1 MLGQRRLIPSTSMLV
16 AFEAA
21 ARKGSFTAAARELN
35 LTQGAVSRQ
44 VSALEA
50 QLNVMLFQRVR
61 KSIILTDV
69 GKLYAQEIAVALK
82 AVRNASLNAMRDQ
95 QGGILNLA
103 ILPTFGTRW
112 LMPRFPDFLK
122 RNPKI
127 TVNFSSKLSPFDFN
141 SENIHAAIHFGLPDW
156 PDADSCYLMGEE
168 AIPVCAPALIGSDL
182 IDSDLI
188 DSEIPKN
195 PQDIALL
202 PLLNL
207 ETRPHAW
214 ADWFAQNDTPPP
226 MGSGMVFEQFALVTQ
241 AAIAG
246 LGAALLPK
254 FLIETELERGEL
266 QQLLDLP
273 LKGEEGYYLVTP
285 PHHSTFMPIIAL
297 RKWLL
302 EQFQDGAA
310 RPKKSPSSV

>member
-1 MLGQRRLIPSTSMLV
+1 M

-44 VSALEA
+44 VGALEA

-156 PDADSCYLMGEE
+156 PDADSCYLMGEK
-168 AIPVCAPALIGSDL
+168 AIPVCAPS
-182 IDSDLI
+182 LI
-188 DSEIPKN
+188 DSEMPKN

-207 ETRPHAW
+207 ETRPYAW

-226 MGSGMVFEQFALVTQ
+226 VGSGMVFEQFALVTQ

-266 QQLLDLP
+266 VQLLDLP

-302 EQFQDGAA
+302 EQFQNGAA
-310 RPKKSPSSV
+310 RPKKTPFSV

>member
-1 MLGQRRLIPSTSMLV
+1 MLGQRRLIPSTSMLM

-50 QLNVMLFQRVR
+50 QLNIMLFQRVR
-61 KSIILTDV
+61 KSIILTDA

-168 AIPVCAPALIGSDL
+168 AIPVCAPSL

-207 ETRPHAW
+207 ETRPYAW

-226 MGSGMVFEQFALVTQ
+226 VGSGMVFEQFALVTQ

-266 QQLLDLP
+266 VQLLDLP
-273 LKGEEGYYLVTP
+273 LKGEEGYYLVAP

-310 RPKKSPSSV
+310 HPKKSPSSV

>member
-1 MLGQRRLIPSTSMLV
+1 M

-21 ARKGSFTAAARELN
+21 ARKGSFTAAARELS

-112 LMPRFPDFLK
+112 LMPRFPSFLK

-168 AIPVCAPALIGSDL
+168 AIPVCAQSLMDSGQSLIGSER
-182 IDSDLI
+182 I
-188 DSEIPKN
+188 KT

-214 ADWFAQNDTPPP
+214 ADWFAQNDAAAP
-226 MGSGMVFEQFALVTQ
+226 MGGGMVFEQFALVTQ

-266 QQLLDLP
+266 VQLLDLP
-273 LKGEEGYYLVTP
+273 LKGKAGYYLVTP
-285 PHHSTFMPIIAL
+285 THNSTFMPIIAL
-297 RKWLL
+297 REWLL

-310 RPKKSPSSV
+310 HPKKSPSSV

>member
-1 MLGQRRLIPSTSMLV
+1 M

-21 ARKGSFTAAARELN
+21 ARKGSFTAAARELS

-112 LMPRFPDFLK
+112 LMPRFPSFLK

-168 AIPVCAPALIGSDL
+168 AIPVCAPSLMDSGQSLIGSER
-182 IDSDLI
+182 I
-188 DSEIPKN
+188 KT

-214 ADWFAQNDTPPP
+214 ADWFVQNDTPPP
-226 MGSGMVFEQFALVTQ
+226 MGGGMVFEQFALVTQ

-266 QQLLDLP
+266 VQLLDLP
-273 LKGEEGYYLVTP
+273 LKGKAGYYLVTP
-285 PHHSTFMPIIAL
+285 THNSTFMPIIAL
-297 RKWLL
+297 REWLL
-302 EQFQDGAA
+302 EQFQDCPP

>member
-1 MLGQRRLIPSTSMLV
+1 M

-21 ARKGSFTAAARELN
+21 ARKGSFTAAAQELN

-44 VSALEA
+44 VSALEM

-69 GKLYAQEIAVALK
+69 GKLYAQEIGIALK
-82 AVRNASLNAMRDQ
+82 AIRNASLNAMRDQ

-103 ILPTFGTRW
+103 ILPTFGMRW
-112 LMPRFPDFLK
+112 LLPRFPDFLK

-127 TVNFSSKLSPFDFN
+127 TVNFFSKLSPFDFN
-141 SENIHAAIHFGLPDW
+141 NENIHAAIHFGLPDW
-156 PDADSCYLMGEE
+156 PDTDSCYMMGEE
-168 AIPVCAPALIGSDL
+168 TIPVCAPSLMASLQ
-182 IDSDLI
+182 
-188 DSEIPKN
+188 PKN
-195 PQDIALL
+195 PQDIAVM

-207 ETRPHAW
+207 ETRPSAW
-214 ADWFAQNDTPPP
+214 ADWFAQNEAVGPV
-226 MGSGMVFEQFALVTQ
+226 GGGMVFEQFALVTQ

-266 QQLLDLP
+266 QQLIDRP
-273 LKGEEGYYLVTP
+273 FKGEEGYYLVTP
-285 PHHSTFMPIIAL
+285 TSHAAYAPAMAL
-297 RKWLL
+297 RDWLQ
-302 EQFQDGAA
+302 EQAQ
-310 RPKKSPSSV
+310 K